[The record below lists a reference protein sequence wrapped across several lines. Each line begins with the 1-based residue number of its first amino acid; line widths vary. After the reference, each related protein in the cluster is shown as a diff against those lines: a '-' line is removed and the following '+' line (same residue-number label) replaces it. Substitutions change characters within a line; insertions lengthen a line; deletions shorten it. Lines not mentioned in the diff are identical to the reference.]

1 MMEKLW
7 QINFT
12 QQERDRLSPE
22 TRKQQIQASLEQE
35 KQAGYAELTEL
46 CRLGEIEAAKHLA
59 SRHSRWGYEIIDGV
73 VFEKL
78 DEEG

>member
-1 MMEKLW
+1 MKKLW

-12 QQERDRLSPE
+12 ERDRDELSPE
-22 TRKQQIQASLEQE
+22 IRKQQIQANLEQE
-35 KQAGYAELTEL
+35 KQAGYAELSEL

-59 SRHSRWGYEIIDGV
+59 SRNSCWGYEIIDDV

-78 DEEG
+78 DEEE